1 MKPELRVAQREA
13 TQVNKE
19 AINRRRKKRLA
30 RVIVDEDKPLNS
42 FSITNKIQKI
52 IRTQHKRKKTRKQ
65 TQKDEEEKEL
75 LAKEN
80 RTNRKC

>member
-30 RVIVDEDKPLNS
+30 RAIVDEDKPLNS

-52 IRTQHKRKKTRKQ
+52 IRTQHKRKKMRKQ

>member
-19 AINRRRKKRLA
+19 AINRRRKKSLA
-30 RVIVDEDKPLNS
+30 RAIVDEDKPLNS

-52 IRTQHKRKKTRKQ
+52 IRTQHKRKKMRKQ
-65 TQKDEEEKEL
+65 TQKDE
-75 LAKEN
+75 
-80 RTNRKC
+80 

>member
-19 AINRRRKKRLA
+19 AINRRRKKSLA
-30 RVIVDEDKPLNS
+30 RAIVDEDKPLNS